1 VNWRATARP
10 RIVGITGVWLR
21 LAALV
26 LLAALASSVPAPP
39 ASADCISE
47 CQAEIY
53 CDPLNQAECT
63 RKRGEC
69 YQERCPGSGRPR
81 ERPRVSGAHGAIA
94 YDARAGAW
102 GMADP
107 STNEE
112 GAKRSALGHCA
123 QHGKACKIVE
133 TFSRACAAVAQDTG
147 DAIDWAVDA
156 DRRTAAIKAVEKCT
170 KKSKRGPRCF
180 VRLLRCYAE

>member
-1 VNWRATARP
+1 MARTRP
-10 RIVGITGVWLR
+10 R
-21 LAALV
+21 LAAIV
-26 LLAALASSVPAPP
+26 LLGALTWRVAAPP
-39 ASADCISE
+39 ASADCISD

-63 RKRGEC
+63 RKRGAC

-94 YDARAGAW
+94 YDAGKGAW

-107 STNEE
+107 STNEAS
-112 GAKRSALGHCA
+112 AKRSALGNCA
-123 QHGKACKIVE
+123 QYGKGCKIVE
-133 TFSRACAAVAQDTG
+133 TFSHACAAVAQDTG
-147 DAIDWAVDA
+147 NAIDWAIDV
-156 DRRTAAIKAVEKCT
+156 DRRTAAINAVEKCT